1 MSRNFWIFK
10 SEPSE
15 FSFEM
20 LKARKDSGEVWSGVR
35 NYQARNFMRD
45 KMKDGNAVLFYHS
58 SCEVPAIV
66 DLAKVKD
73 TGLVDMTQFDKKSKY
88 YDEKST
94 KDKPRWICVSVVFEK
109 DFKRILPLT
118 EIKKNKAF
126 NNLRLVQPGNRLS
139 IMPVE
144 KKDFDLIIALLS

>member
-1 MSRNFWIFK
+1 MDKKFWIFK

-15 FSFEM
+15 FSFEK
-20 LKARKDSGEVWSGVR
+20 LKERKASGEIWSGVR

-45 KMKDGNAVLFYHS
+45 EMKVGDSVLFYHS
-58 SCEVPAIV
+58 SCEIPAIV
-66 DLAKVKD
+66 GLAKVKA
-73 TGLVDMTQFDKKSKY
+73 TGVIDETQFDKKSKY

-94 KDKPRWICVSVVFEK
+94 KDNPRWICVSVVWDK

-118 EIKKNKAF
+118 EIKQNKAF
-126 NNLRLVQPGNRLS
+126 KDLRLVQPGNRLS

-144 KKDFDLIIALLS
+144 KKDFDSIMALLT